1 MVFFYYEMVMHNSVN
16 KEFFEIPFDKKPQ
29 KVGIVA
35 NVTATMK
42 RHDIFIKLAEIY
54 NNKFEDEL
62 EFCIYGNLPKRPN
75 LYFENLKKTISKNNL
90 NNIVKFGGL
99 VESIQIYNEIKV
111 LIHCFPNEAFGRIF
125 IEAAASGVP
134 VLAIKGGGATEIV
147 NSNIG
152 FLFSDNKLE
161 EMAYKL
167 HQLVN
172 FESKRLAVS
181 ETARIEAAKYLP
193 EIVFKNLIP
202 FYKKI
207 IHEKLST

>member
-1 MVFFYYEMVMHNSVN
+1 
-16 KEFFEIPFDKKPQ
+16 
-29 KVGIVA
+29 
-35 NVTATMK
+35 
-42 RHDIFIKLAEIY
+42 
-54 NNKFEDEL
+54 
-62 EFCIYGNLPKRPN
+62 
-75 LYFENLKKTISKNNL
+75 
-90 NNIVKFGGL
+90 
-99 VESIQIYNEIKV
+99 
-111 LIHCFPNEAFGRIF
+111 
-125 IEAAASGVP
+125 
-134 VLAIKGGGATEIV
+134 IKGGGATEIV